1 MHETSV
7 RVLFSRFYLVSH
19 PQGLEDDPR
28 PKWGPEEGSAV
39 SAGDGIGLNSVTS
52 EHTAHVTLV
61 VFGSATD
68 VPADVRSGEPRYWFT
83 STTRQ
88 IALTDAEG
96 STALV
101 VPAPASGRIA
111 CAVECRGRDET
122 SAARH
127 HDHRDDIHGLERRRT
142 TVWPDAAPS
151 AGSVRRRPGRGTP
164 AGERGRATG
173 GRRAPPRTAG
183 RRST

>member
-1 MHETSV
+1 MGTVCPGSTVGESGVSHETSV

-19 PQGLEDDPR
+19 PQSLEDDPR
-28 PKWGPEEGSAV
+28 LKWGPDEELAV
-39 SAGDGIGLNSVTS
+39 SAGDDIGLNSVTS

-68 VPADVRSGEPRYWFT
+68 VPADVRSGESRYWFT
-83 STTRQ
+83 STTRR

-96 STALV
+96 GTALV

-122 SAARH
+122 VAARH
-127 HDHRDDIHGLERRRT
+127 HDHRDDIHGLGRWRI
-142 TVWPDAAPS
+142 TVWPDTAPS
-151 AGSVRRRPGRGTP
+151 AGSVRR
-164 AGERGRATG
+164 
-173 GRRAPPRTAG
+173 
-183 RRST
+183 